1 MATNTD
7 RIVREWLDAERAG
20 RTDAADV
27 LFRSAAGALPPLDP
41 PAGFENA
48 VMARLSDVWPEPDI
62 WTLWWVRGAVAV
74 CVLLVGLG
82 GAALPSQVWLGAVLT
97 SIRGIAVG
105 LAQASAALLAWVSGA
120 LALWAGLGDAAI
132 VVGRQ
137 VAGPASLVLLGLNFA
152 IAAAALFALRR
163 LMPLQEN

>member
-1 MATNTD
+1 MATNSH

-20 RTDAADV
+20 QTDAADV
-27 LFRSAAGALPPLDP
+27 LFRSAAGALPPLSP
-41 PAGFENA
+41 PAGFADA
-48 VMARLSDVWPEPDI
+48 VIARLSAAWPQPDI

-74 CVLLVGLG
+74 CVLLVGVAGGALPPHVWLG
-82 GAALPSQVWLGAVLT
+82 GALAA
-97 SIRGIAVG
+97 IRGVAVG
-105 LAQASAALLAWVSGA
+105 LAQVSAALHAWVSGA